1 MRTGRKTKGGRQLVW
16 SEQGQVGCTLP
27 GHAPYRG
34 SDTYYFER
42 WRVMKPA
49 EIAAWTRDVGRPP
62 ACETCAADER
72 EARAKSNGHR

>member
-1 MRTGRKTKGGRQLVW
+1 MRTGRNTKGERRLVW

-34 SDTYYFER
+34 TDTWRFER

-49 EIAAWTRDVGRPP
+49 EIDAWTPDVGRPP

-72 EARAKSNGHR
+72 VARKVEGQP